1 MKVKTVLGVVAVMVG
16 VVAAGMT
23 ILSQTVPA
31 AERASPDEESKAKKD
46 TGTIAVNVVIE
57 EVDLSANTITARATT
72 YVVPPHGKVGGAVFM
87 MGTTDS
93 HKNKATRFVR
103 LPVMP
108 EANIKGEKLK
118 VGLHATLQIRMM
130 RQGSLVVVGIQEFS
144 GFEKVGVD
152 WLDAP
157 GTKGS
162 K

>member
-103 LPVMP
+103 HSGHARSQHQGR
-108 EANIKGEKLK
+108 EAE
-118 VGLHATLQIRMM
+118 
-130 RQGSLVVVGIQEFS
+130 S
-144 GFEKVGVD
+144 GPTCDFANQNDAARFLGCSWYSGV
-152 WLDAP
+152 
-157 GTKGS
+157 
-162 K
+162 